1 MAKSFP
7 ILFITATR
15 IGDAV
20 LSSGLIKRLHEEIPN
35 ARFTIACGPVAAP
48 LFADVPNLARVIP
61 MAKEKNGAHWLKLW
75 LEVRGTKW
83 GLVVDLRGSATAR
96 FLRRQRRAVKK
107 KGAGE
112 PVHKVIE
119 AARVLRMDDDPP
131 APFLFVSEDREIEAR
146 RLMKGS
152 STPIL
157 AMGPAANWVGKAWPV
172 ERFARTA
179 MELLGPSGLLKGGRL
194 AIFGGPEDRRA
205 ADEVRKVIPSERCID
220 LTGRIDLLTVHACLK
235 HARLFIGND
244 SGLMHLAAAAG
255 TPTLGLFGPSDDRLY
270 APWGEDCR
278 VVRGPRSFEQFKAID
293 PNLNQA
299 ISHMVDLPVTQVVA
313 AARELLAATEKETAL
328 A

>member
-1 MAKSFP
+1 MVQRSFP

-15 IGDAV
+15 IGDAM
-20 LSSGLIKRLHEEIPN
+20 LASGLIKRLHDEIPN
-35 ARFTIACGPVAAP
+35 ARFTIACGPLAAP
-48 LFADVPNLARVIP
+48 LFADVPNLQRIIP

-96 FLRRQRRAVKK
+96 FLNRQRRAVKK
-107 KGAGE
+107 KGSVEAE
-112 PVHKVIE
+112 HKVIE
-119 AARVLRMDDDPP
+119 AARVLQMEDDPP
-131 APFLFVSEDREIEAR
+131 APFLFVSDDRAIEAR
-146 RLMKGS
+146 RLMKGKGA
-152 STPIL
+152 IL

-179 MELLGPSGLLKGGRL
+179 MELLGPSGALKGGRL
-194 AIFGGPEDRRA
+194 AIFGGPDDRRA
-205 ADEVRKVIPSERCID
+205 ADAVRKVLPNERCID
-220 LTGRIDLLTVHACLK
+220 LTGKIDLLTVYACLG

-278 VVRGPRSFEQFKAID
+278 VIRGPRTFEQFKAID

-299 ISHMVDLPVTQVVA
+299 ISHMVDLPVSQVVA
-313 AARELLAATEKETAL
+313 AARELLAATEKEAAL